1 MEKLSFTRKEQS
13 MGCTFIRRLYW
24 IKNLEIRARAEFD
37 GHATLE
43 KGTIFLAFRYG
54 RVANEFHA
62 LVFNPLAGIRN

>member
-43 KGTIFLAFRYG
+43 KGTIFLA
-54 RVANEFHA
+54 ANEFHA